1 MAYSNQTAN
10 YGLPQYV
17 GSDLATWQDNTEA
30 WAKVDAAMQANKL
43 AAQAA
48 STAAGQAQATA
59 NAAQSAAGAANSK
72 AQDVADS
79 LVFSVN
85 ALSATANV
93 NSTQASKLVTSDII
107 GVMSFSM
114 STVEKSSITTFS
126 ADASTTGVT
135 VYTTPNNIFSLPM
148 STGADS
154 SKRFYIGSVPC
165 FISRSGT
172 LTLITG
178 VLVGYWD
185 GSKTNV
191 FIGISN
197 STYTGLQATDS
208 IICFV
213 NSSWALTGSII
224 SVSA

>member
-30 WAKVDAAMQANKL
+30 WAKVDAGMQANKT
-43 AAQAA
+43 AAASA
-48 STAAGQAQATA
+48 STAAGQAQAA
-59 NAAQSAAGAANSK
+59 ASAAQSTASAADTK
-72 AQDVADS
+72 AQTVANS
-79 LVFSVN
+79 LVFSFN
-85 ALSATANV
+85 TMSATANV
-93 NSTQASKLVTSDII
+93 SSTQASKLVASDII
-107 GVMSFSM
+107 GVLSFSM
-114 STVEKSSITTFS
+114 STVQKSSITTFS

-135 VYTTPNNIFSLPM
+135 VYTTPNNVFSLPV

-154 SKRFYIGSVPC
+154 DKRLYIGSVPC
-165 FISRSGT
+165 FISRSSD

-178 VLVGYWD
+178 VLLAYWD
-185 GSKTNV
+185 GSKTNI
-191 FIGISN
+191 FIGISS
-197 STYTGLQATDS
+197 STYTGLQNTDS

-213 NSSWALTGSII
+213 NSAWGLTGDVI